1 MECLNKV
8 RESHGNDC
16 MIVHSYKQP
25 DNYFIIVAV
34 ENTTVHT
41 GADFVSSVV
50 GNVVCEASPVMG
62 NSGQTNPAAPKVSE
76 KQPVETNVRK
86 HQTAA
91 ISSSI
96 LELARELGALSE
108 EAEDPTVNSIDV
120 SQKEF
125 EALSFNEV
133 LNEVVSESS
142 YKENVRQ
149 SESTTTRSG
158 NSEQKAHSDAF
169 VDMSETQASL
179 LKVPPSDSAML
190 FSSILS
196 QCIKMDP
203 RENFA
208 SSQFKI
214 VHSHQI

>member
-62 NSGQTNPAAPKVSE
+62 NSGQTNPAALRVSE
-76 KQPVETNVRK
+76 KGPVEINVRK

-108 EAEDPTVNSIDV
+108 EAEDL
-120 SQKEF
+120 QEGLA
-125 EALSFNEV
+125 EGAL
-133 LNEVVSESS
+133 
-142 YKENVRQ
+142 Q
-149 SESTTTRSG
+149 SRVCHLRRGGHCGCAGPDQPDWEKWQRDPGGCAQDGPRPGIQDGAAKTR
-158 NSEQKAHSDAF
+158 
-169 VDMSETQASL
+169 
-179 LKVPPSDSAML
+179 
-190 FSSILS
+190 
-196 QCIKMDP
+196 
-203 RENFA
+203 
-208 SSQFKI
+208 
-214 VHSHQI
+214 

>member
-34 ENTTVHT
+34 ENTTVNN
-41 GADFVSSVV
+41 GVDFVSSVV
-50 GNVVCEASPVMG
+50 GKVVCEASPVMG
-62 NSGQTNPAAPKVSE
+62 NSGQTNPAALKVSE
-76 KQPVETNVRK
+76 KPPVEVNGRK

-91 ISSSI
+91 VSSSI

-108 EAEDPTVNSIDV
+108 KAEDATAHSIDV

-133 LNEVVSESS
+133 LNEVVSQSS

-149 SESTTTRSG
+149 SKSTTTRSS

-169 VDMSETQASL
+169 VDMSETQTSH

-208 SSQFKI
+208 STQFK
-214 VHSHQI
+214 VVQSHQI

>member
-25 DNYFIIVAV
+25 DSYFIIVAV
-34 ENTTVHT
+34 ENTRVNT
-41 GADFVSSVV
+41 GAELVSSIV
-50 GNVVCEASPVMG
+50 GKTVLQASPMMG
-62 NSGQTNPAAPKVSE
+62 NIGQTSAAAVKDSE
-76 KQPVETNVRK
+76 KKPVEINERE

-96 LELARELGALSE
+96 LGLARELGALSE
-108 EAEDPTVNSIDV
+108 EAKDPTANSIDV

-133 LNEVVSESS
+133 LNEVVSQSGS
-142 YKENVRQ
+142 KENTIQ
-149 SESTTTRSG
+149 SEFSKTRSRS
-158 NSEQKAHSDAF
+158 NEQKVHSDAF
-169 VDMSETQASL
+169 VDMSEIQTSD
-179 LKVPPSDSAML
+179 LKVPLSDSAML

-196 QCIKMDP
+196 QCIKVDSP
-203 RENFA
+203 ENFA
-208 SSQFKI
+208 GT
-214 VHSHQI
+214 